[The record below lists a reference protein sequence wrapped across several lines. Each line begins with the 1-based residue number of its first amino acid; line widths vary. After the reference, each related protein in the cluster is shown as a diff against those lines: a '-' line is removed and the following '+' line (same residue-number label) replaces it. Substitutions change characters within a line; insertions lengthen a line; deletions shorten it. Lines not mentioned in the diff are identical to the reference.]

1 MQHLPSPA
9 KEPSEES
16 VWPFHRGID
25 VRGEE
30 ETGFRP
36 QLAGRQPAAWNSTP
50 E

>member
-30 ETGFRP
+30 EIGLRP
-36 QLAGRQPAAWNSTP
+36 QLAGW
-50 E
+50 